1 MSSHKNKKKQKEKE
15 IKELI
20 KKKNDEI
27 NRRKIQE
34 IENMKKN
41 LIKKLYNDLY
51 YENQQLYDINNFTF
65 ENFIFYFYKEIESY
79 IDFKNPDY
87 SKLFQ
92 IMDLKVKSKFKKENK
107 YILNEDV
114 KKKKNNEEED
124 ENDEENEWK
133 LIFKYQQI
141 LYEENEKKKKKERED
156 KEKKYYEDLK
166 EQIKMKKNPIDDIEK
181 NKEDAFLFDENIAF
195 KQLQKA
201 KVKNLQ
207 NFQNFQKEKDYLK
220 EEFLE
225 KLKLKNE
232 DNEEEVNT
240 KKKNQA
246 LTYNNNI
253 LKNYLSNKD
262 EQDDLI
268 SKLVDQIMNEKKINK
283 LNNILQI
290 VKDKNKEHNLKK
302 HNIITTNIEKAIE
315 EDDVDNNYNYVSDLL
330 KKK

>member
-1 MSSHKNKKKQKEKE
+1 MSYNNKNNKKEKRNS
-15 IKELI
+15 L
-20 KKKNDEI
+20 KKKKEENLKLK
-27 NRRKIQE
+27 NQE
-34 IENMKKN
+34 IEKLKKS
-41 LIKKLYNDLY
+41 LIRKIYNDLY
-51 YENQQLYDINNFTF
+51 EENTKLYEINNFTF
-65 ENFIFYFYKEIESY
+65 EDFIFYFYKDIESH

-87 SKLFQ
+87 SKLFK
-92 IMDLKVKSKFKKENK
+92 IMDLKVKAKFQKENK
-107 YILNEDV
+107 LIRINDNE
-114 KKKKNNEEED
+114 KKIEKNNENEED
-124 ENDEENEWK
+124 DDWK

-141 LYEENEKKKKKERED
+141 LYDEKEKRKQKEKEE
-156 KEKKYYEDLK
+156 KEKKYYEELK
-166 EQIKMKKNPIDDIEK
+166 EQIKMKKNPIDEIEK
-181 NKEDAFLFDENIAF
+181 NKEDAFLFNEKIAF
-195 KQLQKA
+195 KELQKA
-201 KVKNLQ
+201 KVKHLE

-232 DNEEEVNT
+232 DNDEEINT
-240 KKKNQA
+240 MKKNQA

-253 LKNYLSNKD
+253 LKNYLSNKN

-283 LNNILQI
+283 LNNILQT

>member
-15 IKELI
+15 IKKLI

-27 NRRKIQE
+27 NRRKNKE

-141 LYEENEKKKKKERED
+141 LYEENEKKKKKDREE

-166 EQIKMKKNPIDDIEK
+166 EQIKMKKNPIDEIEK
-181 NKEDAFLFDENIAF
+181 NKEEAFLFDEKIAF

-201 KVKNLQ
+201 KVKNFD
-207 NFQNFQKEKDYLK
+207 NFQNFQKKKDYLK

-232 DNEEEVNT
+232 DKDEESNIILQ
-240 KKKNQA
+240 NQA

>member
-1 MSSHKNKKKQKEKE
+1 MSNYKNKKKQKEKE
-15 IKELI
+15 IRELI
-20 KKKNDEI
+20 KKKNDEM

-92 IMDLKVKSKFKKENK
+92 IMNLKVKSKFKKENK
-107 YILNEDV
+107 FILNEDV
-114 KKKKNNEEED
+114 KKIKNNEED

-141 LYEENEKKKKKERED
+141 LYEENEKKKKKEREE

-166 EQIKMKKNPIDDIEK
+166 EQIKKKKNPIDDIEK
-181 NKEDAFLFDENIAF
+181 NKEDAFLFNEKIAF
-195 KQLQKA
+195 KELQKA
-201 KVKNLQ
+201 KVKHLE

-232 DNEEEVNT
+232 DNDEEINT
-240 KKKNQA
+240 MKKNQA

-253 LKNYLSNKD
+253 LKNYLSNKN

-283 LNNILQI
+283 LNNILQT

-315 EDDVDNNYNYVSDLL
+315 EDEYYNNYNYVYILL
-330 KKK
+330 NKI